1 MSSTEQEKQQ
11 SLGFKGLRRLISY
24 AKPYRG
30 GFALAFSLLIVAT
43 AFEMAS
49 PWLMKIILDDYIAA
63 GDYPFNE
70 LLIICLIMLGTYV
83 GSATFSYIQEV
94 IFQHQSLNVVH
105 DIRQQVFNH
114 MLKLPMKYFDS
125 EPTGRLVSRLTNDSE
140 VLKQMFVGV
149 LPAVLR
155 GVMKIIGIFTAL
167 AFLDIHLMLMC
178 LALIPLI
185 LGSMKLYQKLSHPVV
200 HGVRARLSDINTHL
214 NESILG
220 MSMIQA
226 SNQQQ
231 NRLNHFS
238 ENNQKWSDL
247 RHRVI
252 GIDSLLLMP
261 FSHLLQTLALA
272 GIVLWFGLQNGN
284 SALEIGTI
292 YAFINYLSRFFE
304 PMRQITMQL
313 SNLQQALVA
322 GERVFSVLDEIQ
334 EERPKVRSKQQQIQK
349 GELEFRNVSLSYD
362 NRNQA
367 LDNVSFSVKP
377 GQFMAIVGQS
387 GSGKSSIINLMMRF
401 YQHQQGDVLI
411 DGIPLSQLDESSL
424 RTGLGLVFQEPYIF
438 NGSIN
443 ENISLGDGAISE
455 QDIQDAARKVH
466 ADRFINKLSG
476 SYQHQPGASGKG
488 LSTGERQLLSFA
500 RTIAQNP
507 KILLLDE
514 ATANID
520 GETEQYIK
528 EALITL
534 REGRTTIAVAHRLS
548 TIQDADEILVM
559 EQGRIV
565 QRGTHNELIAVEGQY
580 RNLYLA
586 QQQEA
591 GMEAGTDTRDVL
603 STAISMS

>member
-1 MSSTEQEKQQ
+1 MNSEENQR
-11 SLGFKGLRRLISY
+11 SLGFKGLSRLIAY

-30 GFALAFSLLIVAT
+30 GFALAFSLLVVAT
-43 AFEMAS
+43 AFEMAT
-49 PWLMKIILDDYIAA
+49 PWLMKIILDDYIAV
-63 GDYPFNE
+63 GNYQFND
-70 LLIICLIMLGTYV
+70 LLTICLVMLAAYV
-83 GSATFSYIQEV
+83 GSAIFQYIQEV
-94 IFQHQSLNVVH
+94 LFQHHSLKVIH
-105 DIRQQVFNH
+105 DIRQQVFSH
-114 MLKLPMKYFDS
+114 MLKLPMKYFDG

-140 VLKQMFVGV
+140 VLKQMFIGV
-149 LPAVLR
+149 LPAILR
-155 GVMKIIGIFTAL
+155 GGMKIIGIFTAL
-167 AFLDIHLMLMC
+167 AFLDIQLMLMC
-178 LALIPLI
+178 MALIPLI
-185 LGSMKLYQKLSHPVV
+185 LGSMKIYQKLSHPVV

-226 SNQQQ
+226 SNQQGS
-231 NRLNHFS
+231 RLNHFS

-247 RHRVI
+247 RHKVI

-272 GIVLWFGLQNGN
+272 GIVLWFGVQNGN

-292 YAFINYLSRFFE
+292 YAFINYLGRFFE

-322 GERVFSVLDEIQ
+322 GERVFNVLDEKQ
-334 EERPKVRSKQQQIQK
+334 EDRPDVSTTPQQVQN

-362 NRNQA
+362 NKNQA

-377 GQFMAIVGQS
+377 GQFIAIVGQS

-401 YQHQQGDVLI
+401 YEHQQGNVLI
-411 DGIPLSQLDESSL
+411 DGIPLSELNENSL

-443 ENISLGDGAISE
+443 ENISLGNEGITE
-455 QDIQDAARKVH
+455 QDILAASKKVH

-500 RTIAQNP
+500 RTVAQNP

-534 REGRTTIAVAHRLS
+534 REGRTTVAVAHRLS

-559 EQGRIV
+559 ERGQIV
-565 QRGTHNELIAVEGQY
+565 QRGSHEALIAVNGQY

-586 QQQEA
+586 QQQEKE
-591 GMEAGTDTRDVL
+591 MNHVDTGSDDL
-603 STAISMS
+603 IQMAPA

>member
-1 MSSTEQEKQQ
+1 MSSQSKDSEKNQE
-11 SLGFKGLRRLISY
+11 SLGFKGLSRLLAY

-30 GFALAFSLLIVAT
+30 GFSLAFFLLVIAT
-43 AFEMAS
+43 AFEMAT
-49 PWLMKIILDDYIAA
+49 PWLMKIILDDYIAT
-63 GDYPFNE
+63 GNYEFNA
-70 LLIICLIMLGTYV
+70 LLMICLVMLAAYI
-83 GSATFSYIQEV
+83 GSASFQYIQEV
-94 IFQHQSLNVVH
+94 MFQHQSLKVIH
-105 DIRQQVFNH
+105 DIRQQVFSH
-114 MLKLPMKYFDS
+114 MLRLPIKYFDG

-149 LPAVLR
+149 LPAILR
-155 GVMKIIGIFTAL
+155 GGMKIIGIFTAL
-167 AFLDIHLMLMC
+167 AFLDVHLMLMC
-178 LALIPLI
+178 LALIPII
-185 LGSMKLYQKLSHPVV
+185 LGSMKLYQKLSHSVV

-226 SNQQQ
+226 SNQQG

-247 RHRVI
+247 RHKTI

-261 FSHLLQTLALA
+261 FSHLLQTVALA

-292 YAFINYLSRFFE
+292 YAFINYLGRFFE

-322 GERVFSVLDEIQ
+322 GERVFNVLDQKQ
-334 EERPKVRSKQQQIQK
+334 EEQPEVASKHQQVQK

-362 NRNQA
+362 NKNQA

-377 GQFMAIVGQS
+377 GQFTAIVGQS

-401 YQHQQGDVLI
+401 YEHQQGDVLI
-411 DGIPLSQLDESSL
+411 DGIQLADLDESSL
-424 RTGLGLVFQEPYIF
+424 REGLGLVFQEPYIF

-443 ENISLGDGAISE
+443 ENISLGNEAISK
-455 QDIQDAARKVH
+455 QDILAASKKVH
-466 ADRFINKLSG
+466 ADRFISKLSG
-476 SYQHQPGASGKG
+476 GYEHQPGASGKG

-534 REGRTTIAVAHRLS
+534 REGRTTVAVAHRLS

-559 EQGRIV
+559 EQGKIV
-565 QRGTHNELIAVEGQY
+565 QRGSHEELIVVDGQY
-580 RNLYLA
+580 RDLYLA
-586 QQQEA
+586 QQQEKEMKEPVA
-591 GMEAGTDTRDVL
+591 A
-603 STAISMS
+603 